1 MDLPL
6 LMFIEAANAYAS
18 EVWRYHA
25 REIEVTEQEEE
36 STEASPIRQPPPL
49 VELQPPCEGTEFSA
63 LLP

>member
-25 REIEVTEQEEE
+25 REIGV
-36 STEASPIRQPPPL
+36 
-49 VELQPPCEGTEFSA
+49 
-63 LLP
+63 